1 MLGHLFFFLFHRPKS
16 ILSLSQMSSSELD
29 EISRRMDEIVAQAAV
44 QGVLDEQFTQLREL
58 EVRGENWREVRE
70 GRGEEETAREG
81 LGERSIERA
90 SEKRGSE
97 RATKAPH
104 EIHKKKTRPRTV
116 TPGRVQPGLR
126 LRGRDALL
134 LRLDREARQ
143 AEPGAVPG
151 LRSRG
156 PARGLGPCGR
166 RGGAPVQGRLGVVRR
181 RGRRGRV
188 RRGAR
193 RGRRGGLRR
202 GVRPASEP
210 GTARVRGAE
219 GRDGRVPGAG
229 PEEEGAAAWRG
240 RGRRRRRVD

>member
-104 EIHKKKTRPRTV
+104 EIHKKK
-116 TPGRVQPGLR
+116 
-126 LRGRDALL
+126 
-134 LRLDREARQ
+134 
-143 AEPGAVPG
+143 
-151 LRSRG
+151 
-156 PARGLGPCGR
+156 RGL
-166 RGGAPVQGRLGVVRR
+166 
-181 RGRRGRV
+181 
-188 RRGAR
+188 
-193 RGRRGGLRR
+193 
-202 GVRPASEP
+202 EP
-210 GTARVRGAE
+210 
-219 GRDGRVPGAG
+219 
-229 PEEEGAAAWRG
+229 
-240 RGRRRRRVD
+240 